1 MMKSQYFCSQQ
12 SRQSGVDIIG
22 TASEHKMYVAI
33 ECSPPWERDDLES
46 KGIPDDLRQLANAI
60 DADYEKYQ
68 TRFLL
73 IHNDQLQQENL
84 IRVLVFRKPS
94 GLASAYDKQEFHLGS
109 INDVANLLRQV
120 VMGESGSAIPVNTSP
135 SRDLFVCTHG
145 SRDRCCSRFGVPI
158 YHQARKLVR
167 EMELKNIRIWQTS
180 HIGGHRMA
188 PTAID
193 FPSARYYGYLDSNS
207 LQSLLTYSGD
217 IDTLKTIYR
226 GSGLLPWAV
235 QILEKELLLTHGW
248 NWFNY
253 AVTGQI
259 LEHNDEETYNRVEL
273 LCQPPTGE
281 QQIYQA
287 EIIADESLTCKLK
300 GSCNSEKFSSV
311 FPYDVHNLRILSSQV
326 FS

>member
-1 MMKSQYFCSQQ
+1 MMKSQYFCSQE

-22 TASEHKMYVAI
+22 TASEHNMYIAI
-33 ECSPPWERDDLES
+33 ECSPPWQRDDLDS
-46 KGIPDDLRQLANAI
+46 KGIPDDLRQLANTI
-60 DADYEKYQ
+60 DADYDNYQ

-94 GLASAYDKQEFHLGS
+94 GLASAYDKQEFHLRS
-109 INDVANLLRQV
+109 INDVANLLRQI
-120 VMGESGSAIPVNTSP
+120 VMEESGNIIPLDNP
-135 SRDLFVCTHG
+135 SRDLFICTHG

-167 EMELKNIRIWQTS
+167 EMGLKDTRIWQTS

-193 FPSARYYGYLDSNS
+193 FPSARYYGYVDLNS
-207 LQSLLTYSGD
+207 LESLLSYSGD
-217 IDTLKTIYR
+217 INTLRTIYR

-235 QILEKELLLTHGW
+235 QILEKELLVTHGW
-248 NWFNY
+248 KWFNY
-253 AVTGQI
+253 TVTGRI
-259 LEHNDEETYNRVEL
+259 LEHNEEETYNRVEL

-281 QQIYQA
+281 RQIYQA
-287 EIIADESLTCKLK
+287 EIIANKSLTCKLK
-300 GSCNSEKFSSV
+300 GSCKSEKISSI
-311 FPYDVHNLRILSSQV
+311 FPYDVHNLRMLSSQLLG
-326 FS
+326 